1 MRRRFWAFLVAA
13 LVLIVLGTAAQ
24 SYRVQEAWS
33 TAAETASALASAA
46 IPLGDRLRWMAHD
59 VVGLLD
65 SYGALSAL
73 TLLIALLIAGAVT
86 RWSGHRTLVF
96 GLAGAS
102 GMLLLFTVLK
112 AVLGTV
118 GVFGARGFAGHAAQA
133 LAGMVAALLFARLT
147 ATRSTA
153 LPGQGS

>member
-1 MRRRFWAFLVAA
+1 MRRRIWAFLVAA

-33 TAAETASALASAA
+33 TAAGQAMATAPVA
-46 IPLGDRLRWMAHD
+46 IPLGDRLQWMAHD
-59 VVGLLD
+59 LGSLLD

-73 TLLIALLIAGAVT
+73 TLLIALLIAGVVT

-96 GLAGAS
+96 ALAGAS
-102 GMLLLFTVLK
+102 GMLVLFTVLK

-118 GVFGARGFAGHAAQA
+118 GVFGARGVTGHVAQA
-133 LAGMVAALLFARLT
+133 AAGLLAAWLFARLT
-147 ATRSTA
+147 APRPSAT
-153 LPGQGS
+153 PDQGS